1 MGRVEDKFAR
11 LRERGEVALIPF
23 LMVGDPDLETTKQLA
38 VEVARAGADLLEL
51 GVPFSDPMADG
62 PTLQRAAE
70 RALRSGSA
78 LPQVLETVAE
88 IRRQIDLPIFLLGY
102 YNPFF
107 RYGLQRVATDVRA
120 AGIDGILCV
129 DLSPEEADE
138 FQVETEKAEVD
149 LIFMLAPTSSPAR
162 IQLVLRK
169 SRGLVYCV
177 SVTGITGARLS
188 LPQSLKG
195 MVKGVKVATSL
206 PVAVGFGISTP
217 EQASWVA
224 GFADGVIV
232 GSAISQIIERNLGQ
246 FDPSTK
252 LRTGSLASPSASPS
266 TVSRTDLAAQVGE
279 FVSSLKQAIMAGK
292 RPA

>member
-1 MGRVEDKFAR
+1 MRRVEDKFAR